1 MLNQKS
7 LSELNKEEEFIL
19 FLLINSYET
28 KTTKN
33 GSSYLNLQLRDKST
47 VVSANLWENFDD
59 ILQGI
64 SVNKIVKVNG
74 ILQEF
79 NGSPQ
84 IRVKKI
90 RFANENDNVS
100 IEDFIPVSSR
110 SFDEMKN
117 EFIQVIDSVENKF
130 LNTLLKK
137 IFDDENLKKFFNV
150 PAGAS
155 WHHAYLHGL
164 LEHTLELVKICEL
177 MCTIHP
183 EINRDLLITGAL
195 LHDFGKTQELSIN
208 PSFEYTDKGRLLGHI
223 MIGAIEVEKIA
234 NQIDGF
240 PEELKNQL
248 IHLILS
254 HQGKLEYA
262 SPVIPKT
269 LEAIVL
275 YHADELS
282 AKTNAYKNVIQSEK
296 NKNGRWTKF
305 IKLADT
311 SLYIPE
317 LKTDDEEN
325 GNPFLG
331 NKYNSE
337 AGIAG
342 TNEEENL

>member
-7 LSELNKEEEFIL
+7 LSDLNKEEEFTL

-28 KTTKN
+28 KTSKN
-33 GSSYLNLQLRDKST
+33 GSSYLSLQLRDKST
-47 VVSANLWENFDD
+47 VISANLWENFDE
-59 ILQGI
+59 ILKGI
-64 SVNKIVKVNG
+64 SENKIVKVNG

-79 NGSPQ
+79 NGLPQ
-84 IRVKKI
+84 IRIKKI

-110 SFDEMKN
+110 SFDEMKI
-117 EFIQVIDSVENKF
+117 EFREVVDSVQNKF
-130 LNTLLKK
+130 LNTLLKR
-137 IFDDENLKKFFNV
+137 IFNDNNLNNFFNV

-177 MCTIHP
+177 MCSIYP
-183 EINRDLLITGAL
+183 EINRDLLIAGAL

-208 PSFEYTDKGRLLGHI
+208 PTFEYTDKGRLLGHI
-223 MIGAIEVEKIA
+223 MIGAIEVEKTA

-262 SPVIPKT
+262 SPVVPKT

-282 AKTNAYKNVIQSEK
+282 AKTNAYKNAIQSEK

-305 IKLADT
+305 VKLADT
-311 SLYIPE
+311 SLYIPD
-317 LKTDDEEN
+317 LKLNEEESR
-325 GNPFLG
+325 NPFLRQE
-331 NKYNSE
+331 NNSE
-337 AGIAG
+337 TGLTGI
-342 TNEEENL
+342 NEEENL